1 MLNLDF
7 SVVLNA
13 LPYLAQGMLFTVQVT
28 FVAMAGGIFFGTLL
42 ALARLSHI
50 VWLRS
55 MAAAYVNLMRS
66 IPLILAIFWI
76 FFLVPEIVAW
86 LVGSPEPVQVGTTK
100 TAFIAFTIFEAAYFC
115 EVIRAGIQSVAKGQS
130 AAGQAVGFTYV
141 QNMRYVVLPQAF
153 RAMIPVLLTQAIIL
167 FQDTSLLYVISAT
180 DFLGAASKVA
190 QRDSRLVEFYTFV
203 ALVYFVI
210 CFTLSKVVR
219 HYQSRLNR
227 SSVHA

>member
-55 MAAAYVNLMRS
+55 VAAAYVNLMRS

-203 ALVYFVI
+203 ALVYFAI
-210 CFTLSKVVR
+210 CFTLSKVVQ

-227 SSVHA
+227 SSAHA